1 QKQAKFLFLAQDGKG
16 GIETK
21 GRAYGYSVRCIKA
34 HTNERGKVSD
44 VNIVASERSS
54 TETDTDTNTNT
65 DTDTN
70 TEADTGTGT
79 GASVNTDTDT
89 EAEIDGTSE
98 GLSSNGGGGTA
109 TIDPNR
115 SPVRNKLIMEYIPDN
130 NNVEYNTVTKR
141 IRKIKNTA
149 DWDRNHVY
157 DLLQT
162 TGRSQPRLK
171 SKNGNN
177 YIFFNNDS
185 KLVNAEVWVN
195 DQANGTKKGFT
206 ENGTDMTIYVVAN
219 TLEMGN
225 HTLLAWNKGEWKRDS
240 INGRTNVTREYT
252 TNIRMS
258 LDLPRDTGRAVAFFG
273 KFSDGESSTTLKSNI
288 LNNSE
293 IFNQKFCWKFETHG
307 TTRNLYKNFI
317 KVASKT
323 NAYSNLS
330 RVNWGQF
337 ILGNNGRASKAKAYV
352 YAVLVYRGRVSA
364 SDDEKIKNWIKSK
377 FRISYIPVSINEST
391 RVISDTNTQLQWQ
404 DNSDTGTVT
413 KSWAGANTYC
423 ANLVFNGHDD
433 WRLPTI
439 LELESVMSNAKKNR
453 AFRYIITGRKY
464 WATLA
469 TYVPTD
475 HAWAIRKNGR
485 RAWVTKTTP
494 LYIRCVRGGT
504 SGEISSDNNSNEG
517 GTVTPVNPTST
528 TRGRFNAAEDT
539 DYFKIVIPYT
549 GTLLVETTGST
560 DTSGSLLDASG
571 VQVASDNNSGTG
583 ANFKFLKRVTAG
595 TYYVRVKRNSA
606 SSTGHY
612 ALVTHFNDHGGK
624 ITLATPINPN
634 SATAGR
640 IEKAGDVDWFRVTI
654 PRGGGILTVKT
665 TGTTDTVGTLYNA
678 SGTKITENDN
688 GDLHSNFRISRTVA
702 AGKYYVRVKHRSA
715 SSTGRYTLVSQFSD
729 HGNSKTTAT
738 SINLNSTTA
747 GNIEV
752 AESAD
757 YFKIVI
763 PRGGGRLTVNTTGST
778 NTRGALLDA
787 NGTQVASNDNS
798 GPDRNFRISKSVPA
812 GTYYVKVSASST
824 GHYELVS
831 QFDDHGS
838 GKRTATSITPNSTT
852 PGSLEVVGDNDWFK
866 IVVTNEGILAVET
879 NSSLDTDITLYNAS
893 GYQIAFDDNSGSGN
907 NAKIEK
913 KVSSGTY
920 YAKVKHHHSSKTG
933 NYSFVVRLTPEDH
946 GDTKAKATSI
956 DLNSTTSGSLEV
968 VGDNDWFKIVVTNA
982 GALVVET
989 TGSLDTDITLYN
1001 AGGTQVAFDDNSGSG
1016 NNAKIAKKVSSGTYY
1031 VKVNHHDSSETGN
1044 YLLVSQFIADDHGST
1059 KETATLI
1066 AQTKVLTLAESR
1078 RYEPF
1083 ERTVP
1088 GSIGFAGDEDWFKI
1102 VTTDIGNLTVKTTG
1116 STDTGITLYDE
1127 NNNEV
1132 PLDGN
1137 STTRISGGTYSSTK
1151 GWPHTYYV

>member
-1 QKQAKFLFLAQDGKG
+1 
-16 GIETK
+16 
-21 GRAYGYSVRCIKA
+21 
-34 HTNERGKVSD
+34 
-44 VNIVASERSS
+44 
-54 TETDTDTNTNT
+54 TET
-65 DTDTN
+65 
-70 TEADTGTGT
+70 
-79 GASVNTDTDT
+79 
-89 EAEIDGTSE
+89 DGTSE

-162 TGRSQPRLK
+162 TGRSQPRLRRE
-171 SKNGNN
+171 NGNN

-364 SDDEKIKNWIKSK
+364 SDDEKIKNWIKRK

-391 RVISDTNTQLQWQ
+391 RVISDTNTHLQWQ

-453 AFRYIITGRKY
+453 AFRYIVTGRKY

-494 LYIRCVRGGT
+494 LYVRCVRGGT

-528 TRGRFNAAEDT
+528 TRGRFNAAEDI

-634 SATAGR
+634 STTAGR

-752 AESAD
+752 AASAD

-866 IVVTNEGILAVET
+866 IVVTNGGI
-879 NSSLDTDITLYNAS
+879 
-893 GYQIAFDDNSGSGN
+893 
-907 NAKIEK
+907 
-913 KVSSGTY
+913 
-920 YAKVKHHHSSKTG
+920 
-933 NYSFVVRLTPEDH
+933 
-946 GDTKAKATSI
+946 
-956 DLNSTTSGSLEV
+956 
-968 VGDNDWFKIVVTNA
+968 
-982 GALVVET
+982 
-989 TGSLDTDITLYN
+989 
-1001 AGGTQVAFDDNSGSG
+1001 
-1016 NNAKIAKKVSSGTYY
+1016 
-1031 VKVNHHDSSETGN
+1031 
-1044 YLLVSQFIADDHGST
+1044 
-1059 KETATLI
+1059 
-1066 AQTKVLTLAESR
+1066 
-1078 RYEPF
+1078 
-1083 ERTVP
+1083 
-1088 GSIGFAGDEDWFKI
+1088 
-1102 VTTDIGNLTVKTTG
+1102 
-1116 STDTGITLYDE
+1116 
-1127 NNNEV
+1127 
-1132 PLDGN
+1132 
-1137 STTRISGGTYSSTK
+1137 
-1151 GWPHTYYV
+1151 

>member
-1 QKQAKFLFLAQDGKG
+1 FLFLAQDGKG
-16 GIETK
+16 RIETK

-44 VNIVASERSS
+44 VNIAVSERSGTGTGTGTS
-54 TETDTDTNTNT
+54 T
-65 DTDTN
+65 
-70 TEADTGTGT
+70 DTGTGT
-79 GASVNTDTDT
+79 GTGTGTEAGTGTGTGAGVNTDTDT
-89 EAEIDGTSE
+89 ETETDGTSE

-162 TGRSQPRLK
+162 TGRSQPLLRK
-171 SKNGNN
+171 ENSNN

-364 SDDEKIKNWIKSK
+364 SDDEKIKNWIKRK

-391 RVISDTNTQLQWQ
+391 RVISDTNTHLQWQ

-453 AFRYIITGRKY
+453 AFRYIVTGRKY

-494 LYIRCVRGGT
+494 LYVRCVRGGT

-634 SATAGR
+634 STTAGR

-678 SGTKITENDN
+678 SGTELKTNDN
-688 GDLHSNFRISRTVA
+688 NGS
-702 AGKYYVRVKHRSA
+702 
-715 SSTGRYTLVSQFSD
+715 
-729 HGNSKTTAT
+729 GN
-738 SINLNSTTA
+738 N
-747 GNIEV
+747 
-752 AESAD
+752 
-757 YFKIVI
+757 FKISQ
-763 PRGGGRLTVNTTGST
+763 TVT
-778 NTRGALLDA
+778 
-787 NGTQVASNDNS
+787 
-798 GPDRNFRISKSVPA
+798 A
-812 GTYYVKVSASST
+812 GTYYVKV
-824 GHYELVS
+824 
-831 QFDDHGS
+831 
-838 GKRTATSITPNSTT
+838 K
-852 PGSLEVVGDNDWFK
+852 
-866 IVVTNEGILAVET
+866 
-879 NSSLDTDITLYNAS
+879 
-893 GYQIAFDDNSGSGN
+893 
-907 NAKIEK
+907 
-913 KVSSGTY
+913 
-920 YAKVKHHHSSKTG
+920 HSSATGTG
-933 NYSFVVRLTPEDH
+933 NYNLATKFTPSAQSESTLDPEST
-946 GDTKAKATSI
+946 DTNSPASGTDTPGTPASGTETPSTETPSTNTPSTDTPSTDTSGTPASGTETPSTETPSAETPSTPASDTNASAVSNNNTPAPSTPRDRATLI
-956 DLNSTTSGSLEV
+956 DLNGTTSGSIDRV
-968 VGDNDWFKIVVTNA
+968 
-982 GALVVET
+982 
-989 TGSLDTDITLYN
+989 
-1001 AGGTQVAFDDNSGSG
+1001 
-1016 NNAKIAKKVSSGTYY
+1016 
-1031 VKVNHHDSSETGN
+1031 
-1044 YLLVSQFIADDHGST
+1044 
-1059 KETATLI
+1059 
-1066 AQTKVLTLAESR
+1066 
-1078 RYEPF
+1078 
-1083 ERTVP
+1083 
-1088 GSIGFAGDEDWFKI
+1088 GDEDWFKVVI
-1102 VTTDIGNLTVKTTG
+1102 PSAGRLVAET
-1116 STDTGITLYDE
+1116 
-1127 NNNEV
+1127 
-1132 PLDGN
+1132 
-1137 STTRISGGTYSSTK
+1137 
-1151 GWPHTYYV
+1151 